1 MLGHTPQCSGVSTQV
16 LAECTPAL
24 AGEGR
29 KNQSLLVPNVLE
41 RAEERRST
49 LEGVSESRTGRGET
63 EASGSPHRLA
73 KGKQRST
80 PAWTWVRRAPA
91 RRSRPTRSAGTSRAQ
106 ERRGCRATNLV
117 VPGRAV
123 LERPHRWR
131 GEHRDC
137 RDSAV
142 AGERRQRGRAPPA
155 RASAASARARRGVWT
170 RPAQVPSKLAPRAL
184 KLPGRP
190 TFPATRH
197 RRSNFCTPKG
207 KNRSTQSDFFWLER
221 KKYISYHKAQ
231 LSIL

>member
-80 PAWTWVRRAPA
+80 PDWTWVRRAPA

-184 KLPGRP
+184 RARAGAADFSSHP
-190 TFPATRH
+190 TSAFEVREITEGA
-197 RRSNFCTPKG
+197 
-207 KNRSTQSDFFWLER
+207 WV
-221 KKYISYHKAQ
+221 
-231 LSIL
+231 

>member
-1 MLGHTPQCSGVSTQV
+1 MLGHPPQCSGVSTQV

-91 RRSRPTRSAGTSRAQ
+91 RRSRPTRSAGTTSRAQ

-123 LERPHRWR
+123 LERPHQKFERR
-131 GEHRDC
+131 C
-137 RDSAV
+137 RV
-142 AGERRQRGRAPPA
+142 AGKVGRPGT
-155 RASAASARARRGVWT
+155 RASLIMPCSVGVRG
-170 RPAQVPSKLAPRAL
+170 
-184 KLPGRP
+184 GR
-190 TFPATRH
+190 H
-197 RRSNFCTPKG
+197 
-207 KNRSTQSDFFWLER
+207 FFSLGIVTELF
-221 KKYISYHKAQ
+221 A
-231 LSIL
+231 

>member
-142 AGERRQRGRAPPA
+142 AGERPAACGRVPPRC
-155 RASAASARARRGVWT
+155 RASSHLGRYARV
-170 RPAQVPSKLAPRAL
+170 
-184 KLPGRP
+184 PGRP

-197 RRSNFCTPKG
+197 RRSSG
-207 KNRSTQSDFFWLER
+207 
-221 KKYISYHKAQ
+221 
-231 LSIL
+231 

>member
-142 AGERRQRGRAPPA
+142 AA
-155 RASAASARARRGVWT
+155 
-170 RPAQVPSKLAPRAL
+170 KFAPRAL
-184 KLPGRP
+184 RARAGAADFSSHPDIGG
-190 TFPATRH
+190 PAIR
-197 RRSNFCTPKG
+197 
-207 KNRSTQSDFFWLER
+207 
-221 KKYISYHKAQ
+221 AQ
-231 LSIL
+231 LGL

>member
-142 AGERRQRGRAPPA
+142 AGERRQRGRVPPA
-155 RASAASARARRGVWT
+155 HASAPRRVDASRPGAEQARTSG
-170 RPAQVPSKLAPRAL
+170 
-184 KLPGRP
+184 
-190 TFPATRH
+190 ATRAC
-197 RRSNFCTPKG
+197 RGGRLFQPPDIGVQTG
-207 KNRSTQSDFFWLER
+207 E
-221 KKYISYHKAQ
+221 
-231 LSIL
+231 

>member
-1 MLGHTPQCSGVSTQV
+1 MLGHPPQCSRGVSTQV

-91 RRSRPTRSAGTSRAQ
+91 RRSRPTRSAGSSRAQ
-106 ERRGCRATNLV
+106 ERRGCRATNLFPLFQCFRYV
-117 VPGRAV
+117 VRTFSLLGEKGEGVV
-123 LERPHRWR
+123 LSRP
-131 GEHRDC
+131 
-137 RDSAV
+137 
-142 AGERRQRGRAPPA
+142 
-155 RASAASARARRGVWT
+155 
-170 RPAQVPSKLAPRAL
+170 LRAL
-184 KLPGRP
+184 RAAWSKE
-190 TFPATRH
+190 
-197 RRSNFCTPKG
+197 
-207 KNRSTQSDFFWLER
+207 NRT
-221 KKYISYHKAQ
+221 
-231 LSIL
+231 

>member
-80 PAWTWVRRAPA
+80 PAWTWVRGRLVERSRIELTAAPA
-91 RRSRPTRSAGTSRAQ
+91 DLNVQ
-106 ERRGCRATNLV
+106 ERDF
-117 VPGRAV
+117 
-123 LERPHRWR
+123 H
-131 GEHRDC
+131 
-137 RDSAV
+137 S
-142 AGERRQRGRAPPA
+142 
-155 RASAASARARRGVWT
+155 
-170 RPAQVPSKLAPRAL
+170 
-184 KLPGRP
+184 
-190 TFPATRH
+190 
-197 RRSNFCTPKG
+197 RS
-207 KNRSTQSDFFWLER
+207 S
-221 KKYISYHKAQ
+221 
-231 LSIL
+231 LS

>member
-49 LEGVSESRTGRGET
+49 LRE
-63 EASGSPHRLA
+63 LA
-73 KGKQRST
+73 KVARAEGRPRPPAVRTASRKGSNST
-80 PAWTWVRRAPA
+80 PDWTWVRRAPA

-131 GEHRDC
+131 DPPWRLCAIHQPLNGC
-137 RDSAV
+137 TGCSS
-142 AGERRQRGRAPPA
+142 RQ
-155 RASAASARARRGVWT
+155 
-170 RPAQVPSKLAPRAL
+170 
-184 KLPGRP
+184 
-190 TFPATRH
+190 
-197 RRSNFCTPKG
+197 N
-207 KNRSTQSDFFWLER
+207 NDN
-221 KKYISYHKAQ
+221 
-231 LSIL
+231 

>member
-80 PAWTWVRRAPA
+80 PDWTWVRRAPA

-155 RASAASARARRGVWT
+155 HGRAAACGRVPPRCRASSHLGRYARV
-170 RPAQVPSKLAPRAL
+170 
-184 KLPGRP
+184 PGRP

-197 RRSNFCTPKG
+197 RRSSVALG
-207 KNRSTQSDFFWLER
+207 
-221 KKYISYHKAQ
+221 
-231 LSIL
+231 

>member
-1 MLGHTPQCSGVSTQV
+1 MLLAWQSLERAKKSPPMLLLLRLRSPREAPRIGQQRLSHTHTDAHIHHARAHPKRSSGVSTQV

-49 LEGVSESRTGRGET
+49 LRELAESRTGRGET

-137 RDSAV
+137 RNIMFPKHNVPRRKTVHARGDQNGAV
-142 AGERRQRGRAPPA
+142 SECIIGTGR
-155 RASAASARARRGVWT
+155 T
-170 RPAQVPSKLAPRAL
+170 
-184 KLPGRP
+184 
-190 TFPATRH
+190 H
-197 RRSNFCTPKG
+197 
-207 KNRSTQSDFFWLER
+207 
-221 KKYISYHKAQ
+221 
-231 LSIL
+231 

>member
-1 MLGHTPQCSGVSTQV
+1 MVKSEDKLCLNHSLLVRLLLLLLRLRSPREAPRIEDNNVCPTHTQTRTYIMLGHTPQCSGVSTQV

-80 PAWTWVRRAPA
+80 PAWTWVRRALA

-106 ERRGCRATNLV
+106 EH
-117 VPGRAV
+117 
-123 LERPHRWR
+123 LEH
-131 GEHRDC
+131 
-137 RDSAV
+137 
-142 AGERRQRGRAPPA
+142 
-155 RASAASARARRGVWT
+155 
-170 RPAQVPSKLAPRAL
+170 
-184 KLPGRP
+184 
-190 TFPATRH
+190 
-197 RRSNFCTPKG
+197 
-207 KNRSTQSDFFWLER
+207 LEC
-221 KKYISYHKAQ
+221 SH
-231 LSIL
+231 

>member
-1 MLGHTPQCSGVSTQV
+1 MAVAPSEGTTAGLGCSPGSGPTVRVAAPEVADSAHPQRGMPRVRHRRGGVFFRPSISCNLQTNKPSCHLAVVPLSSFSLSCRFFLCRVALSLCCAAAAVATSVPAGSPAHRTTTSVPHAQTRTYIMLGQPPQCSGVSTQV

-106 ERRGCRATNLV
+106 ER
-117 VPGRAV
+117 
-123 LERPHRWR
+123 
-131 GEHRDC
+131 
-137 RDSAV
+137 
-142 AGERRQRGRAPPA
+142 
-155 RASAASARARRGVWT
+155 
-170 RPAQVPSKLAPRAL
+170 
-184 KLPGRP
+184 
-190 TFPATRH
+190 
-197 RRSNFCTPKG
+197 
-207 KNRSTQSDFFWLER
+207 
-221 KKYISYHKAQ
+221 
-231 LSIL
+231 

>member
-49 LEGVSESRTGRGET
+49 LRE
-63 EASGSPHRLA
+63 LA
-73 KGKQRST
+73 KVARAEGRPRP
-80 PAWTWVRRAPA
+80 PAVRTASRKGSNDQLQLGLGCVRRAPA

-142 AGERRQRGRAPPA
+142 AGERRQRTG
-155 RASAASARARRGVWT
+155 
-170 RPAQVPSKLAPRAL
+170 APRRVDASR
-184 KLPGRP
+184 PGAEQAR
-190 TFPATRH
+190 TSGATRACRGGRLFQPPDIGVH
-197 RRSNFCTPKG
+197 MRHGTHEL
-207 KNRSTQSDFFWLER
+207 T
-221 KKYISYHKAQ
+221 
-231 LSIL
+231 

>member
-1 MLGHTPQCSGVSTQV
+1 MAHIVWFSPFPSIFASLRGLLLLRLRSESPREAPRIGQPTTSVPHTHAQTRTYIMPGHPPQCSGVSTQV

-80 PAWTWVRRAPA
+80 PDWTWVRAPA

-137 RDSAV
+137 RDSATAPRAAS
-142 AGERRQRGRAPPA
+142 AGERRQAPPA
-155 RASAASARARRGVWT
+155 R
-170 RPAQVPSKLAPRAL
+170 
-184 KLPGRP
+184 
-190 TFPATRH
+190 
-197 RRSNFCTPKG
+197 
-207 KNRSTQSDFFWLER
+207 
-221 KKYISYHKAQ
+221 ISFY
-231 LSIL
+231 

>member
-1 MLGHTPQCSGVSTQV
+1 MLGHPPQCSGVSTQV

-123 LERPHRWR
+123 LERPHRQR
-131 GEHRDC
+131 G
-137 RDSAV
+137 
-142 AGERRQRGRAPPA
+142 GGRAPPA
-155 RASAASARARRGVWT
+155 SAAARARRGVWT

-184 KLPGRP
+184 RARAGAADFSSHP
-190 TFPATRH
+190 TSAF
-197 RRSNFCTPKG
+197 KG
-207 KNRSTQSDFFWLER
+207 CCAAAVF
-221 KKYISYHKAQ
+221 
-231 LSIL
+231 SI

>member
-80 PAWTWVRRAPA
+80 PDWTWVRRAPA

-137 RDSAV
+137 RDSA
-142 AGERRQRGRAPPA
+142 
-155 RASAASARARRGVWT
+155 ARRGVWT

-184 KLPGRP
+184 RARAGAADFSSHP
-190 TFPATRH
+190 TSAF
-197 RRSNFCTPKG
+197 KG
-207 KNRSTQSDFFWLER
+207 CCAAAVF
-221 KKYISYHKAQ
+221 
-231 LSIL
+231 SI